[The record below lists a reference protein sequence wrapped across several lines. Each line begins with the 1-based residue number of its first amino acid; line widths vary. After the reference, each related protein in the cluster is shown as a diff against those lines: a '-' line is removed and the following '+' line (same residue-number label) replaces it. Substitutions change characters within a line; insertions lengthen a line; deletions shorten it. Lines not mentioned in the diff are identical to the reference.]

1 MIARRLACGLLVGLL
16 ALVGGC
22 GLLPEQKDETADWSA
37 QKLYSEAR
45 SALNDGEYAQAVKYY
60 ESLEA
65 RYPFGKY
72 AQQAQL
78 EIAYA
83 YYKDEEPDSAL
94 AALDRFIKL
103 NPRHPNV
110 DYAYYLKG
118 LVNFNR
124 GQGLVERYLPQDP
137 AARDPGSALDAF
149 EDFSTLVR
157 LYPSSPYAADAT
169 QRMLYLRNNLA
180 SHELQVAEYYL
191 RREAY
196 VAAANRAKY
205 VIENYPRAP
214 AVPQALVVLAKAYRS
229 MGLVDLADDAVRVLR
244 LNYPD
249 HPGIAEVERLAA
261 GP

>member
-1 MIARRLACGLLVGLL
+1 MIRALIALGLSALLVT
-16 ALVGGC
+16 AGGC
-22 GLLPEQKDETADWSA
+22 GILPEVQDETKDWSA
-37 QKLYSEAR
+37 DRLYSEAR
-45 SALNDGEYAQAVKYY
+45 SSLSAGSYGEAIKYY
-60 ESLEA
+60 EKLEA

-83 YYKDEEPDSAL
+83 YYQDEEPDAAL

-118 LVNFNR
+118 VVNFNR

-137 AARDPGSALDAF
+137 AERDPGAGLAAF
-149 EDFSTLVR
+149 EDFSELVR
-157 LYPSSPYAADAT
+157 LYPDSSYAGDAR

-180 SHELQVAEYYL
+180 EYEVRVADYYM

-196 VAAANRAKY
+196 VAAANRARY
-205 VIENYPRAP
+205 VVENYDRTP
-214 AVPQALVVLAKAYRS
+214 AVPGALVVMAKAYKLL
-229 MGLVDLADDAVRVLR
+229 GLDPLSQDALRVLR
-244 LNYPD
+244 HNYPD
-249 HPGIAEVERLAA
+249 HPGIQEVERLAVSR
-261 GP
+261 

>member
-1 MIARRLACGLLVGLL
+1 MWRRLFGIALAGLIGLSS
-16 ALVGGC
+16 GC
-22 GLLPEQKDETADWSA
+22 GLLPETKDETADWSA

-45 SALNDGEYAQAVKYY
+45 SALNDGDYTKAVKYY

-83 YYKDEEPDSAL
+83 YYKDEEPDSAI

-103 NPRHPNV
+103 NPRSPNI

-118 LVNFNR
+118 LVNYNR
-124 GQGLVERYLPQDP
+124 GLGVVERYLPLDP
-137 AARDPGSALDAF
+137 AERDAGSSLQAF
-149 EDFSTLVR
+149 EDFSELVR
-157 LYPSSPYAADAT
+157 LYPNSTYAGDAR

-180 SHELQVAEYYL
+180 LHELYVAEYYMK
-191 RREAY
+191 RRAY

-205 VIENYPRAP
+205 VVENYQRTPS
-214 AVPQALVVLAKAYRS
+214 VPGALVVLAKAYKLL
-229 MGLVDLADDAVRVLR
+229 GLTQLSDDALRVLR
-244 LNYPD
+244 TNYPD
-249 HPGIAEVERLAA
+249 NPGIGEVERLADQ
-261 GP
+261 G